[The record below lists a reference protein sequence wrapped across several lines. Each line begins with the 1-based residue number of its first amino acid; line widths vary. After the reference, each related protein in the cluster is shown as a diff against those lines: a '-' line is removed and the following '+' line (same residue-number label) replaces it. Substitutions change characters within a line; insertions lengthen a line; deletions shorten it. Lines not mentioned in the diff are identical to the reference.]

1 MGISFNLF
9 GIFLEETEDQ
19 LALVR
24 WITAGLA
31 IPGIRS
37 LHGDAGYLLSN
48 MIAKYSLAASQYR
61 ISDGALG
68 YLLEINVDLGVT
80 HKRSKFYGKGSPL
93 IYEHPVPASVV
104 RERLLKEEANEEA
117 VRNLLRKAGPV
128 TVLLRTEDDML
139 NNAGLKKSM
148 PANWEWGD
156 NYFARY
162 QQVDIKVSDAVLH
175 LDGKIKR

>member
-1 MGISFNLF
+1 MFSIYLIF
-9 GIFLEETEDQ
+9 FLEETEDQ

-61 ISDGALG
+61 ISDGALAYILG
-68 YLLEINVDLGVT
+68 INIDLNLT
-80 HKRSKFYGKGSPL
+80 HRRSKFYGKGSPL

-104 RERLLKEEANEEA
+104 RERLLKEEASEEA
-117 VRNLLRKAGPV
+117 VRNLLRQAGPV

-139 NNAGLKKSM
+139 NSAGLKKSM
-148 PANWEWGD
+148 PAKWEWGG
-156 NYFARY
+156 NCFARY
-162 QQVDIKVSDAVLH
+162 EQVNIKVSDVVLH

>member
-1 MGISFNLF
+1 LVSIHLVF
-9 GIFLEETEDQ
+9 FLEETEDQ

-24 WITAGLA
+24 WLTAGLA

-68 YLLEINVDLGVT
+68 YLLGLNVDIRLI

-104 RERLLKEEANEEA
+104 RARLLTEEASEEA
-117 VRNLLRKAGPV
+117 VRNLLRQAGPV

-139 NNAGLKKSM
+139 SSAGLKKSM
-148 PANWEWGD
+148 PAKWEWGE
-156 NYFARY
+156 NHFARY
-162 QQVDIKVSDAVLH
+162 EQVNIKVSDVVLH